1 MTADVNRVSSTA
13 MQEQRTRTL
22 GLLLERFARRVTA
35 WAGGSW
41 AFGLA
46 LAVIVVWTAGRESD
60 PG

>member
-1 MTADVNRVSSTA
+1 MNRVSSTA